1 MYCYDSTE
9 KKKNIYIQKKKTM
22 TWPVYT
28 KCPSTPLRLIG
39 NAQYKV
45 DRNLLKLYIILTDT
59 WAEVGTDYLISIDNR
74 IV

>member
-1 MYCYDSTE
+1 
-9 KKKNIYIQKKKTM
+9 M

-59 WAEVGTDYLISIDNR
+59 WAEVGTGYLISIDNR